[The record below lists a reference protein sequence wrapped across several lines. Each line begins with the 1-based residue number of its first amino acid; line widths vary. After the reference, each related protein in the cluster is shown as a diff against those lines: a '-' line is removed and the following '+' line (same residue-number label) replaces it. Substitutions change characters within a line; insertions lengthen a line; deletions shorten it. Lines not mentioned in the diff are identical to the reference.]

1 MIKSFYDAKNLTI
14 GNGFVRNPDRYYVE
28 EFFEQLP
35 RIQFQKFNSLITE
48 GNGDYE
54 LNTSTNSTS
63 IDKLAEVNLPA
74 NSLSVGDVI
83 HIRGFALVTSSNAN
97 DTSQCSIVFGPAA
110 NGTAYMI
117 GQGSAVDVS
126 NNDIVHVDYYLIIR
140 NIGTSGRIVGHG
152 MFSVGNSN
160 PDTVTSLKNVTS
172 IATIDYDTGQE
183 LYIGLYNQWSNDT
196 TDNSITAKS
205 FVVQIKRLE
214 IPNNNFIVEGDG
226 ANNSKVTFSTTKGGI
241 VIEPNTFNS
250 SIIVSPNTN
259 TDQSVWHNVKWGTE
273 NQLEWTCSISIEDIN
288 DVVIWSGLKLTN
300 THVLTTDNDQI
311 YFLYDSS
318 NIVKTWYI
326 VISINGV
333 DYVSVTPLI
342 VDVSKNYKFRISIDK
357 SRFARVFINDIQ
369 YSITKTEGT
378 DISDENDVT
387 SGIDPSEQLTND
399 IDLIPFIGIKDS
411 RTSSSS
417 ETKKLNIYYQKI
429 SRILF
434 E

>member
-1 MIKSFYDAKNLTI
+1 
-14 GNGFVRNPDRYYVE
+14 
-28 EFFEQLP
+28 
-35 RIQFQKFNSLITE
+35 
-48 GNGDYE
+48 
-54 LNTSTNSTS
+54 
-63 IDKLAEVNLPA
+63 
-74 NSLSVGDVI
+74 
-83 HIRGFALVTSSNAN
+83 
-97 DTSQCSIVFGPAA
+97 
-110 NGTAYMI
+110 
-117 GQGSAVDVS
+117 
-126 NNDIVHVDYYLIIR
+126 
-140 NIGTSGRIVGHG
+140 
-152 MFSVGNSN
+152 
-160 PDTVTSLKNVTS
+160 VTSLKNVTS

-326 VISINGV
+326 VISING
-333 DYVSVTPLI
+333 
-342 VDVSKNYKFRISIDK
+342 
-357 SRFARVFINDIQ
+357 
-369 YSITKTEGT
+369 
-378 DISDENDVT
+378 
-387 SGIDPSEQLTND
+387 
-399 IDLIPFIGIKDS
+399 
-411 RTSSSS
+411 
-417 ETKKLNIYYQKI
+417 
-429 SRILF
+429 
-434 E
+434 